1 MAEFL
6 RVEGI
11 ASIEVRVYFWQMDS
25 TALQDVRLHNT
36 VLNAEFVRYAAVTV
50 AALVVIGFLWVK
62 RLG

>member
-1 MAEFL
+1 
-6 RVEGI
+6 
-11 ASIEVRVYFWQMDS
+11 MDS